1 MKTGRKRMLPKGQSV
16 AKKYRTGEVKRMVNN
31 EGRTKQPDR
40 VQQAQGIFL
49 AGVARRLPDARQSLA
64 QLQSNL
70 TDAEA
75 LAGLYH
81 FAHTLKGSGE
91 MVGMHEIASSACEM
105 VTALTLVRSYGVRV
119 DAGLLQFITEKLE
132 EIQEQTADRLQGGKE
147 LPGLAKNEAEQLVG
161 RRKKRKILVVDDDH
175 TITALIRESLN
186 GQGLEVLTCDNL
198 TEAEQLIQSEDPD
211 LLILDILFP
220 QGDGIDFCK
229 KIRSKH
235 NNKIIPIIFL
245 SVKAKLQD
253 RLSGFACG
261 ADDYIAK
268 PFVMEELIARV
279 NAIFSRVQ
287 EFEHLVMKDE
297 LTGIFNRRYLI
308 QRLHEEI
315 KLAQDKGGIFSVV
328 MADLDKFKA
337 INDTYGHS
345 AGDQVLQ
352 YFVTKLKQ
360 NLRESDVIC
369 RCGGDE
375 FIILLPETSGKIA
388 VSIMQRVKR
397 SIEKESFPLAG
408 ENAEIP
414 LSFSAGVACYP
425 ADGTTA
431 EELLLAAD
439 IVMYQAKQSGGNQV
453 LSAAKAAGRSPD

>member
-1 MKTGRKRMLPKGQSV
+1 
-16 AKKYRTGEVKRMVNN
+16 
-31 EGRTKQPDR
+31 
-40 VQQAQGIFL
+40 
-49 AGVARRLPDARQSLA
+49 
-64 QLQSNL
+64 
-70 TDAEA
+70 
-75 LAGLYH
+75 
-81 FAHTLKGSGE
+81 
-91 MVGMHEIASSACEM
+91 
-105 VTALTLVRSYGVRV
+105 
-119 DAGLLQFITEKLE
+119 
-132 EIQEQTADRLQGGKE
+132 
-147 LPGLAKNEAEQLVG
+147 
-161 RRKKRKILVVDDDH
+161 
-175 TITALIRESLN
+175 
-186 GQGLEVLTCDNL
+186 
-198 TEAEQLIQSEDPD
+198 
-211 LLILDILFP
+211 
-220 QGDGIDFCK
+220 
-229 KIRSKH
+229 
-235 NNKIIPIIFL
+235 
-245 SVKAKLQD
+245 
-253 RLSGFACG
+253 
-261 ADDYIAK
+261 
-268 PFVMEELIARV
+268 MEELIARV

-431 EELLLAAD
+431 EELLLASD